1 MKTGGR
7 LNAISL
13 AVKKNNKKNE
23 ILAFFWGGGANIHLK
38 IENNSKTDQNAL

>member
-13 AVKKNNKKNE
+13 AVKKNNKKTKFWR
-23 ILAFFWGGGANIHLK
+23 FFFGGGANIHFK